1 MLSECIHVLSVYR
14 LQLTASVPR
23 SLKTKMERVAISLA
37 AGDATNLEL
46 RLLKVVE
53 EVLGKHA
60 KARQPRVKQ
69 DERRLRAPFALRRNA
84 DCRGA
89 KSFFW

>member
-1 MLSECIHVLSVYR
+1 
-14 LQLTASVPR
+14 
-23 SLKTKMERVAISLA
+23 MERVAISLA

-69 DERRLRAPFALRRNA
+69 DERRVHLRRNA
-84 DCRGA
+84 DCGGA